1 MIDKEI
7 LFEYG
12 DNNSEVLQLVH
23 PSNFT
28 KTAEYS
34 QVLVDFIKTIK
45 EKADKIYALVNALS
59 AGEFYGSN
67 RNGDYFPEEALK
79 EYHKT
84 FEALG
89 HVYRHHVNKD
99 PEKSMGKVVFSH
111 YNPEMHRV
119 ELIIELDKVK
129 AEDIVTRL
137 DKGDLP
143 AVSMGCRVP
152 WDECLSPDTPVVS
165 QDKNGTLNDISIGDY
180 VLTHTGEY
188 KQVIAKNERIISNY
202 IELKPFGDY
211 LTLRGSKQHP
221 FQIAKKEQFL
231 EGSIVRKKS
240 LKTSEPILDWINM
253 ENLRVGDYLVFKKTK
268 KDKNILNLEQARILG
283 YYVSEGFLI
292 KERDNKGEYVD
303 MGVSFSFNLN
313 EKDTFVKDLCNSLD
327 ICNYKYKIYDFIEK
341 NECRVSSYS
350 KELAGLMKKFGGE
363 YSNTKKL
370 HPSIFSHDEKTLLN
384 FLGSAIN
391 GDGSQD
397 HNAHQGMIRY
407 TTISQQLA
415 RDIRRVSLEVG
426 IVASINKHLFK
437 NEWGSNVIYNVHIP
451 GSQTKKLSKYSEK
464 IIEYDIN
471 KSSRFFDFKDI
482 ILIPIQELKEVN
494 KMLVVQNLQIDKDE
508 SYQAAEYV
516 THNCSIC
523 GNRARTR
530 KEYCDHLV
538 NKMNHILPGGQ
549 RVVAINRMPKFFDI
563 SVVLIPADRTAGFL
577 SKVAG
582 YNGKDITF
590 MKSARLAPSLELGL
604 NKFAEQDTYAEIRKN
619 IEAKVDCVSSDPK
632 LLIRN
637 SQARIPEEKL
647 KKLAEFPLNQVLS
660 TMNAL
665 RIFPLKED
673 FQKLALYN
681 LGEISLADELE
692 LKGEVFN
699 ISADTVPEVPV
710 DVNFENYNEKVAEL
724 LMEDIPD
731 MAMTKE
737 LIVTRALTKLAEDE
751 GTYFDPLEQLEAVKE
766 TVMPKYPEQPPAER
780 SFISKIFFGH
790 EPEPETTAH
799 KNPIV
804 PLGILGGLYYGY
816 AKVFNNP
823 STTGFR
829 QFMLKNKWLLPVL
842 VGAGTV
848 GSLFAQDEA
857 FKKTAGVGVDRFFR
871 NSLVSI
877 PVSYYI
883 SGVQENKAKQG
894 EPITETENFIRKHPV
909 LTGLVA
915 SLGLV
920 KAEKLLDKSLEIS
933 KLGQFVAKMDNAH
946 LQLIYTDLIN

>member
-1 MIDKEI
+1 MINKNI

-34 QVLVDFIKTIK
+34 QVLVDFIKTLK

-119 ELIIELDKVK
+119 ELIIELDKGK
-129 AEDIVTRL
+129 AEDVVTRL

-152 WDECLSPDTPVVS
+152 WDEC
-165 QDKNGTLNDISIGDY
+165 
-180 VLTHTGEY
+180 
-188 KQVIAKNERIISNY
+188 
-202 IELKPFGDY
+202 
-211 LTLRGSKQHP
+211 
-221 FQIAKKEQFL
+221 
-231 EGSIVRKKS
+231 
-240 LKTSEPILDWINM
+240 
-253 ENLRVGDYLVFKKTK
+253 
-268 KDKNILNLEQARILG
+268 
-283 YYVSEGFLI
+283 
-292 KERDNKGEYVD
+292 
-303 MGVSFSFNLN
+303 
-313 EKDTFVKDLCNSLD
+313 
-327 ICNYKYKIYDFIEK
+327 
-341 NECRVSSYS
+341 
-350 KELAGLMKKFGGE
+350 
-363 YSNTKKL
+363 
-370 HPSIFSHDEKTLLN
+370 
-384 FLGSAIN
+384 
-391 GDGSQD
+391 
-397 HNAHQGMIRY
+397 
-407 TTISQQLA
+407 
-415 RDIRRVSLEVG
+415 
-426 IVASINKHLFK
+426 
-437 NEWGSNVIYNVHIP
+437 
-451 GSQTKKLSKYSEK
+451 
-464 IIEYDIN
+464 
-471 KSSRFFDFKDI
+471 
-482 ILIPIQELKEVN
+482 
-494 KMLVVQNLQIDKDE
+494 
-508 SYQAAEYV
+508 
-516 THNCSIC
+516 SIC

-530 KEYCDHLV
+530 KEYCEHLT
-538 NKMNHILPGGQ
+538 KQMNHILPGGQ

-582 YNGKDITF
+582 YNGKEFSF
-590 MKSARLAPSLELGL
+590 MKSATFAPNLESSLQ
-604 NKFAEQDTYAEIRKN
+604 KFAEQDTYAEIRKN

-637 SQARIPEEKL
+637 SQARLPEEKL
-647 KKLAEFPLNQVLS
+647 KKLAQFPLNQVLS

-692 LKGEVFN
+692 HKGEVFN

-710 DVNFENYNEKVAEL
+710 DVTFDNYNEKIAEL
-724 LMEDIPD
+724 LMEEIPS

-737 LIVTRALTKLAEDE
+737 LIVTRALTKLAEDK

-766 TVMPKYPEQPPAER
+766 TVIPKYPQQPPTER

-799 KNPIV
+799 KNPLV

-883 SGVQENKAKQG
+883 SGVQENKAKKG

-920 KAEKLLDKSLEIS
+920 KAEKLLDKSLGIS
-933 KLGQFVAKMDNAH
+933 KLGEFVAKMDDAH

>member
-1 MIDKEI
+1 MLEKQI

-34 QVLVDFIKTIK
+34 QVLVDFIKTLK

-59 AGEFYGSN
+59 AGEYYGSN

-119 ELIIELDKVK
+119 ELIIELDKGK
-129 AEDIVTRL
+129 AEDVVTRL

-152 WDECLSPDTPVVS
+152 WDEC
-165 QDKNGTLNDISIGDY
+165 
-180 VLTHTGEY
+180 
-188 KQVIAKNERIISNY
+188 
-202 IELKPFGDY
+202 
-211 LTLRGSKQHP
+211 
-221 FQIAKKEQFL
+221 
-231 EGSIVRKKS
+231 
-240 LKTSEPILDWINM
+240 
-253 ENLRVGDYLVFKKTK
+253 
-268 KDKNILNLEQARILG
+268 
-283 YYVSEGFLI
+283 
-292 KERDNKGEYVD
+292 
-303 MGVSFSFNLN
+303 
-313 EKDTFVKDLCNSLD
+313 
-327 ICNYKYKIYDFIEK
+327 
-341 NECRVSSYS
+341 
-350 KELAGLMKKFGGE
+350 
-363 YSNTKKL
+363 
-370 HPSIFSHDEKTLLN
+370 
-384 FLGSAIN
+384 
-391 GDGSQD
+391 
-397 HNAHQGMIRY
+397 
-407 TTISQQLA
+407 
-415 RDIRRVSLEVG
+415 
-426 IVASINKHLFK
+426 
-437 NEWGSNVIYNVHIP
+437 
-451 GSQTKKLSKYSEK
+451 
-464 IIEYDIN
+464 
-471 KSSRFFDFKDI
+471 
-482 ILIPIQELKEVN
+482 
-494 KMLVVQNLQIDKDE
+494 
-508 SYQAAEYV
+508 
-516 THNCSIC
+516 SIC

-530 KEYCDHLV
+530 KEYCDHLI

-582 YNGKDITF
+582 YNGGELTF
-590 MKSARLAPSLELGL
+590 MKTARQAGSLDTSFQKL
-604 NKFAEQDTYAEIRKN
+604 AEQNTYAEIRKN
-619 IEAKVDCVSSDPK
+619 IEAKVDSVSTDPK

-637 SQARIPEEKL
+637 SQERIKEDKL
-647 KKLAEFPLNQVLS
+647 KKLAEFPFNQVLS

-681 LGEISLADELE
+681 LGETSLADELE
-692 LKGEVFN
+692 QKGEVFN

-710 DVNFENYNEKVAEL
+710 DVNFENYNEKIAEL
-724 LMEDIPD
+724 LMEEIPK

-737 LIVTRALTKLAEDE
+737 LIVTRTLTKIAEDK
-751 GTYFDPLEQLEAVKE
+751 GTYFDPTEQLNALKE
-766 TVMPKYPEQPPAER
+766 VVVPTYPQKLPAER
-780 SFISKIFFGH
+780 SFISKLFFGH
-790 EPEPETTAH
+790 ESEPETTPH
-799 KNPIV
+799 KNPLI
-804 PLGILGGLYYGY
+804 PLGILGSLYYGY

-829 QFMLKNKWLLPVL
+829 SFMLKNKWLLPVL

-857 FKKTAGVGVDRFFR
+857 FKKTAGVGIDRFFR
-871 NSLVSI
+871 NSLVSV

-883 SGVQENKAKQG
+883 AGTQENKAMKG
-894 EPITETENFIRKHPV
+894 EPITETENFIRKHPL

-915 SLGLV
+915 SFGLA
-920 KAEKLLDKSLEIS
+920 KAEQILDKSVGIA
-933 KLGQFVAKMDNAH
+933 KLGEFVSKMDDAH

>member
-1 MIDKEI
+1 MINKEI

-34 QVLVDFIKTIK
+34 QVLVDFIKTLK

-119 ELIIELDKVK
+119 ELIIELDKGK
-129 AEDIVTRL
+129 AEDVVTRL

-152 WDECLSPDTPVVS
+152 WDE
-165 QDKNGTLNDISIGDY
+165 
-180 VLTHTGEY
+180 
-188 KQVIAKNERIISNY
+188 
-202 IELKPFGDY
+202 
-211 LTLRGSKQHP
+211 
-221 FQIAKKEQFL
+221 
-231 EGSIVRKKS
+231 
-240 LKTSEPILDWINM
+240 
-253 ENLRVGDYLVFKKTK
+253 
-268 KDKNILNLEQARILG
+268 
-283 YYVSEGFLI
+283 
-292 KERDNKGEYVD
+292 
-303 MGVSFSFNLN
+303 
-313 EKDTFVKDLCNSLD
+313 
-327 ICNYKYKIYDFIEK
+327 
-341 NECRVSSYS
+341 
-350 KELAGLMKKFGGE
+350 
-363 YSNTKKL
+363 
-370 HPSIFSHDEKTLLN
+370 
-384 FLGSAIN
+384 
-391 GDGSQD
+391 
-397 HNAHQGMIRY
+397 
-407 TTISQQLA
+407 
-415 RDIRRVSLEVG
+415 
-426 IVASINKHLFK
+426 
-437 NEWGSNVIYNVHIP
+437 
-451 GSQTKKLSKYSEK
+451 
-464 IIEYDIN
+464 
-471 KSSRFFDFKDI
+471 
-482 ILIPIQELKEVN
+482 
-494 KMLVVQNLQIDKDE
+494 
-508 SYQAAEYV
+508 
-516 THNCSIC
+516 CSIC

-582 YNGKDITF
+582 YNGKEITF
-590 MKSARLAPSLELGL
+590 MKSARLAPNLELGL

-637 SQARIPEEKL
+637 SQSRIPEEKL

-692 LKGEVFN
+692 RKGEIFS

-737 LIVTRALTKLAEDE
+737 LIVTRALTKLAEDK

-799 KNPIV
+799 KNPLV

-920 KAEKLLDKSLEIS
+920 KAEKLLDKSLGIS
-933 KLGQFVAKMDNAH
+933 KLGQFVAKMDDAH

>member
-34 QVLVDFIKTIK
+34 QVLVDFIKTLK

-119 ELIIELDKVK
+119 ELIIELDKGK
-129 AEDIVTRL
+129 AEDVVTRL

-152 WDECLSPDTPVVS
+152 WDEC
-165 QDKNGTLNDISIGDY
+165 
-180 VLTHTGEY
+180 
-188 KQVIAKNERIISNY
+188 
-202 IELKPFGDY
+202 
-211 LTLRGSKQHP
+211 
-221 FQIAKKEQFL
+221 
-231 EGSIVRKKS
+231 
-240 LKTSEPILDWINM
+240 
-253 ENLRVGDYLVFKKTK
+253 
-268 KDKNILNLEQARILG
+268 
-283 YYVSEGFLI
+283 
-292 KERDNKGEYVD
+292 
-303 MGVSFSFNLN
+303 
-313 EKDTFVKDLCNSLD
+313 
-327 ICNYKYKIYDFIEK
+327 
-341 NECRVSSYS
+341 
-350 KELAGLMKKFGGE
+350 
-363 YSNTKKL
+363 
-370 HPSIFSHDEKTLLN
+370 
-384 FLGSAIN
+384 
-391 GDGSQD
+391 
-397 HNAHQGMIRY
+397 
-407 TTISQQLA
+407 
-415 RDIRRVSLEVG
+415 
-426 IVASINKHLFK
+426 
-437 NEWGSNVIYNVHIP
+437 
-451 GSQTKKLSKYSEK
+451 
-464 IIEYDIN
+464 
-471 KSSRFFDFKDI
+471 
-482 ILIPIQELKEVN
+482 
-494 KMLVVQNLQIDKDE
+494 
-508 SYQAAEYV
+508 
-516 THNCSIC
+516 SIC

-530 KEYCDHLV
+530 KEYCDHLI

-582 YNGKDITF
+582 YNGKEITF
-590 MKSARLAPSLELGL
+590 MKSARLAPNLELGL
-604 NKFAEQDTYAEIRKN
+604 HKFAEQDTYAEIRKN

-637 SQARIPEEKL
+637 SQSRIPEEKL

-692 LKGEVFN
+692 RKGEIFN

-724 LMEDIPD
+724 LMEEIPG

-737 LIVTRALTKLAEDE
+737 LIVTRALTKLAEDK

-799 KNPIV
+799 KNPLV

-920 KAEKLLDKSLEIS
+920 KAEKLLDKSLGIS
-933 KLGQFVAKMDNAH
+933 KLGQFVAKMDDAH